1 LLKKT
6 IKYTDFNGDDVEE
19 EFFFHL
25 SKAELVE
32 LEMSHEGG
40 LSESLKKIVAAEDG
54 KEIIRVFKEVI
65 LGAYGQKSEDG
76 RRFIKNQQMRDEFES
91 SEAYSELFMEMV
103 TNVDA
108 AIEFINGIVPAGLAE
123 EATKVVDTD
132 RRALAAVPVVEPR
145 VVTKEELENMDI
157 DELKT
162 IRVQIATGE
171 VKVAE

>member
-1 LLKKT
+1 
-6 IKYTDFNGDDVEE
+6 
-19 EFFFHL
+19 
-25 SKAELVE
+25 
-32 LEMSHEGG
+32 
-40 LSESLKKIVAAEDG
+40 
-54 KEIIRVFKEVI
+54 
-65 LGAYGQKSEDG
+65 
-76 RRFIKNQQMRDEFES
+76 MRDEFES